1 MYEAEKRLFGQALAE
16 VISKTLD
23 EELREC
29 KETAAC
35 SRAHSRYVK
44 YTVKYGEAPKVRK
57 ISKRALAL
65 IIAAA
70 LLLTGCA
77 ALVRDQIAGFF
88 MTILETRNVIES
100 PMDGTEYPETIEEKR
115 IPQVLPEGYEL
126 VDEVFTGRTL
136 NMTWRNASGDILVY
150 RQMSHE
156 AFHMGI
162 DNEYTQF
169 SEQQICSYT
178 VLYSTRNE
186 TNSRY
191 IWMDDY
197 VYYIYSS
204 RKLTQQEIENII
216 SSTKK
221 SEF

>member
-1 MYEAEKRLFGQALAE
+1 MYEAKKRLFGQALAE

-29 KETAAC
+29 KETTAC
-35 SRAHSRYVK
+35 SRVHRKCIQYMIR
-44 YTVKYGEAPKVRK
+44 YGEAPKVRK
-57 ISKRALAL
+57 ISKRTIAL

-126 VDEVFTGRTL
+126 VDEVTTRGSLTL
-136 NMTWRNASGDILVY
+136 TWMNAEGDFLVY
-150 RQMSHE
+150 SQSTYE
-156 AFHMGI
+156 NGKLEI
-162 DNEYTQF
+162 DNEYSAF
-169 SEQQICSYT
+169 DEIDICEYN
-178 VLYSTRNE
+178 VLRVISQDG
-186 TNSRY
+186 SRRY
-191 IWMDDY
+191 MWKDDY
-197 VYYIYSS
+197 VYYISTS
-204 RKLTQQEIENII
+204 RELTPQELRNIVQNI
-216 SSTKK
+216 K
-221 SEF
+221 

>member
-1 MYEAEKRLFGQALAE
+1 MYETEKRLFGQALADA
-16 VISKTLD
+16 ISQKLD

-44 YTVKYGEAPKVRK
+44 YTVKYGESPKARK
-57 ISKRALAL
+57 ISKRTIAL

-100 PMDGTEYPETIEEKR
+100 PVDVSEYPKTIEEKR

-126 VDEVFTGRTL
+126 VDEVTTRGSL
-136 NMTWRNASGDILVY
+136 ILTWIDAESNFLIYYQST
-150 RQMSHE
+150 HE
-156 AFHMGI
+156 AGGMDI
-162 DNEYTQF
+162 DNEHSDFGEIQIDEYDVLCVI
-169 SEQQICSYT
+169 SEDGS
-178 VLYSTRNE
+178 R
-186 TNSRY
+186 RY

-197 VYYIYSS
+197 VYYISS
-204 RKLTQQEIENII
+204 SCELTKQELEDIVRNI
-216 SSTKK
+216 K
-221 SEF
+221 

>member
-1 MYEAEKRLFGQALAE
+1 MYETEKRLFGKALAE

-57 ISKRALAL
+57 ISKRTLAL

-100 PMDGTEYPETIEEKR
+100 PVEISEYPKTIEEKR

-126 VDEVFTGRTL
+126 GEEVFTGRTL
-136 NMTWRNASGDILVY
+136 DMTWKNETGEFLVFS
-150 RQMSHE
+150 QMVHE
-156 AFHMGI
+156 AFHTGV
-162 DNEYTQF
+162 DNEHGEWTEKEICGVRVLFYDHLDGEIQF
-169 SEQQICSYT
+169 
-178 VLYSTRNE
+178 L
-186 TNSRY
+186 
-191 IWMDDY
+191 WMDEY
-197 VYYIYSS
+197 VYHIYSS
-204 RKLTQQEIENII
+204 QRLSQQEIANII
-216 SSTKK
+216 QNVK
-221 SEF
+221 

>member
-1 MYEAEKRLFGQALAE
+1 MYETEKRLFGQALAE

-44 YTVKYGEAPKVRK
+44 YTVKYGESPKARK
-57 ISKRALAL
+57 ISKRTIAL

-100 PMDGTEYPETIEEKR
+100 TADITGYPETIEEKR

-126 VDEVFTGRTL
+126 VEEVTTRGSL
-136 NMTWRNASGDILVY
+136 ILTWIDAESNFLIYYQST
-150 RQMSHE
+150 HE
-156 AFHMGI
+156 AGEMDI
-162 DNEYTQF
+162 DNEHSDFGEIQIDEYDVLCVI
-169 SEQQICSYT
+169 SEDGS
-178 VLYSTRNE
+178 R
-186 TNSRY
+186 RY

-197 VYYIYSS
+197 VYYISS
-204 RKLTQQEIENII
+204 SCELTKQELEDIVRNI
-216 SSTKK
+216 K
-221 SEF
+221 

>member
-1 MYEAEKRLFGQALAE
+1 MYEAEKRLFGQALADA
-16 VISKTLD
+16 ISQKLD

-57 ISKRALAL
+57 ISKRTLAL

-77 ALVRDQIAGFF
+77 ALARDQIAGFF

-100 PMDGTEYPETIEEKR
+100 PADVTEYPETIEEKR

-136 NMTWRNASGDILVY
+136 DMTWKNASGELLCYGQTV
-150 RQMSHE
+150 HE
-156 AFHMGI
+156 AFHTSI
-162 DNEYTQF
+162 DNEHGEWVEKEICGVRVLFYDHLDGEIQF
-169 SEQQICSYT
+169 
-178 VLYSTRNE
+178 L
-186 TNSRY
+186 
-191 IWMDDY
+191 WMDEY
-197 VYYIYSS
+197 VYHIYSS
-204 RKLTQQEIENII
+204 QRLSQQEIANII
-216 SSTKK
+216 QNVK
-221 SEF
+221 

>member
-1 MYEAEKRLFGQALAE
+1 MYETEKRLFGQALAE

-35 SRAHSRYVK
+35 SRAHSRCVK

-57 ISKRALAL
+57 ISKRTIAL

-88 MTILETRNVIES
+88 MTILETRNALES
-100 PMDGTEYPETIEEKR
+100 SMDGTEYPETIEEKR

-136 NMTWRNASGDILVY
+136 DMTWKNASGDVLVY
-150 RQMSHE
+150 SQMSHD
-156 AFHMGI
+156 AFHTSV
-162 DNEYTQF
+162 DNEHGEWVEKEICGVRVLFYDHLDGEIQF
-169 SEQQICSYT
+169 
-178 VLYSTRNE
+178 L
-186 TNSRY
+186 
-191 IWMDDY
+191 WMDEY
-197 VYYIYSS
+197 VYHIYSS
-204 RKLTQQEIENII
+204 QRLSQQEIANII
-216 SSTKK
+216 QNVK
-221 SEF
+221 

>member
-1 MYEAEKRLFGQALAE
+1 MYETEKRLFGQALAD
-16 VISKTLD
+16 VISKKLD

-44 YTVKYGEAPKVRK
+44 YTVKYGESPKARK
-57 ISKRALAL
+57 ISKRTIAL

-126 VDEVFTGRTL
+126 VDEVFTSRAL
-136 NMTWRNASGDILVY
+136 DMTWKNASGELLCYSQRVHDGYLSGV
-150 RQMSHE
+150 
-156 AFHMGI
+156 
-162 DNEYTQF
+162 DNEHGEWVGKEICGVRVLFYDHLDGEIQF
-169 SEQQICSYT
+169 
-178 VLYSTRNE
+178 L
-186 TNSRY
+186 
-191 IWMDDY
+191 WMDEY
-197 VYYIYSS
+197 VYHIYSS
-204 RKLTQQEIENII
+204 QRLSQQEI
-216 SSTKK
+216 KVK
-221 SEF
+221 YL

>member
-1 MYEAEKRLFGQALAE
+1 MYEAKKRLFGQALADA
-16 VISKTLD
+16 ISQKLD

-44 YTVKYGEAPKVRK
+44 YTVKYGESPKARK
-57 ISKRALAL
+57 ISKRTIAL

-88 MTILETRNVIES
+88 MTILETRNMIET

-115 IPQVLPEGYEL
+115 IPRVLPEGYEL

-136 NMTWRNASGDILVY
+136 DMTWKNASGDVLVY
-150 RQMSHE
+150 SQMSHD
-156 AFHMGI
+156 AFHTSV
-162 DNEYTQF
+162 DNEHGEWVEKEICGVRVLFYDHLDGEIQF
-169 SEQQICSYT
+169 
-178 VLYSTRNE
+178 L
-186 TNSRY
+186 
-191 IWMDDY
+191 WMDEH
-197 VYYIYSS
+197 VYHIYSS
-204 RKLTQQEIENII
+204 QRLSQQEIANII
-216 SSTKK
+216 QNVK
-221 SEF
+221 